1 VPETTPTNPI
11 VTVVH
16 DLVADGQQVRT
27 QIGTPVNITLSGY
40 SPAGHPLAYT
50 VHGEPLNGALTGT
63 PPNLTYTPAAEF
75 EGLDGFEF
83 TASDGENTSLPAAV
97 TVIVNPWYKRRFNGA
112 SFAAAPLNLTVG
124 AGAQRVPQLC
134 NLRAHARGRQRDLWQ
149 VQRDVAQ
156 ATESALTSAPS

>member
-1 VPETTPTNPI
+1 VPASAISGTVMVADATVFFPSVPETTPTNPI

-27 QIGTPVNITLSGY
+27 QRGTPVNITLSGY

-97 TVIVNPWYKRRFNGA
+97 TVIVNPW
-112 SFAAAPLNLTVG
+112 P
-124 AGAQRVPQLC
+124 RVYLPMV
-134 NLRAHARGRQRDLWQ
+134 LRQH
-149 VQRDVAQ
+149 
-156 ATESALTSAPS
+156 